1 MTRDTGD
8 IGLRVRIPDER
19 RKKNP
24 DGSNNHLY
32 TLTEV
37 PFFPGRSSG
46 KKVCLVSPSTSHQT
60 LSNEMLN
67 WWIPLWI
74 YGSYSVICMKT
85 IPKRCFNIKYYLT
98 WLQDLNVC
106 GLALFD
112 IFVSNLFCCLFSLSL
127 FAAFMLFCI

>member
-19 RKKNP
+19 RKKKT

-67 WWIPLWI
+67 
-74 YGSYSVICMKT
+74 
-85 IPKRCFNIKYYLT
+85 
-98 WLQDLNVC
+98 
-106 GLALFD
+106 
-112 IFVSNLFCCLFSLSL
+112 
-127 FAAFMLFCI
+127 